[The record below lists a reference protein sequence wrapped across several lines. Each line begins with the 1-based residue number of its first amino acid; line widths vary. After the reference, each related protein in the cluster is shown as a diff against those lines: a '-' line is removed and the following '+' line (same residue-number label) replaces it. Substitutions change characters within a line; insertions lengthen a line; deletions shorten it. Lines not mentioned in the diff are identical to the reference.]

1 MGRGLLEKSSNIT
14 KMKIAVFP
22 ENGSINS
29 RPVFAAFI
37 EHLQSKGEKISINR
51 DEDCDVAVIWSVLW
65 SGRMSANRKIWN
77 NFQERKKPV
86 VVMEVGGLKR
96 NSTWKMGINGI
107 NRDADFAN
115 NNFDA
120 QRWSKFNI
128 EMKPWKQNG
137 DTIIICGQHDASH
150 QWRGKPSMAEWI
162 EQQIIEIR
170 KYSGRPILIRPHPR
184 NIFNFNEKKYTNV
197 KIGEP
202 QRDKS
207 TYDDTDF
214 KKTLNSAW
222 AVINHSSNPAM
233 ESVINGIPVFV
244 SESSL
249 CYDVGNHSLTT
260 IENPVMPERQ
270 QWANKLAYT
279 EWTVPEIREGLP
291 WQRIRQRLE
300 EKYIK

>member
-1 MGRGLLEKSSNIT
+1 
-14 KMKIAVFP
+14 MKIAVFP

-37 EHLQSKGEKISINR
+37 EHLRAKGEKISINK

-65 SGRMSANRKIWN
+65 SGRMSNNRKIWN

-115 NNFDA
+115 DIFDA

-150 QWRGKPSMAEWI
+150 QWSGKPSMADWI

-170 KYSGRPILIRPHPR
+170 KYSSRPILIRPHPR

-222 AVINHSSNPAM
+222 TVINYSSNPAI

-279 EWTVPEIREGLP
+279 
-291 WQRIRQRLE
+291 
-300 EKYIK
+300 